1 MWLVPQVNRL
11 TDNAVK
17 SKPRLNCCWSGLSEM
32 IFSPYLSVV
41 WEKDKSSGRRNG
53 TIWEQALQWAT
64 RVRYPRPSAPTRLV
78 CHLQACEQWAFE
90 AQSDTPHK
98 CSYFGSLNPGVVG
111 RGQNKLKL
119 TLVTSLGSAL
129 WEGVSQADSCHF
141 KFHSPGTM
149 HFIFGKRIKQRRR
162 EQCRQIYICFS
173 IYAKPRPLH
182 HLSHQLF
189 RAATEYIDL

>member
-1 MWLVPQVNRL
+1 MALFG
-11 TDNAVK
+11 
-17 SKPRLNCCWSGLSEM
+17 SKLSHEQHVCGTQGHQHPHGLC
-32 IFSPYLSVV
+32 VTCKHV
-41 WEKDKSSGRRNG
+41 SSGDLRLSLTHPTNAA
-53 TIWEQALQWAT
+53 IWQLES
-64 RVRYPRPSAPTRLV
+64 R
-78 CHLQACEQWAFE
+78 CH
-90 AQSDTPHK
+90 
-98 CSYFGSLNPGVVG
+98 VG

-149 HFIFGKRIKQRRR
+149 QFIFGKRIKQRRR

-189 RAATEYIDL
+189 RAAIEYIDL